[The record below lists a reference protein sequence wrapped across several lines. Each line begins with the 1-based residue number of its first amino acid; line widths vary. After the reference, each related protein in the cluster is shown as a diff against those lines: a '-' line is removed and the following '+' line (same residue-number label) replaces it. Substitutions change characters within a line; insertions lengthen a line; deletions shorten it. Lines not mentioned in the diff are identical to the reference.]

1 MTNNALKR
9 KHIPKKSR
17 YWKCIIDIKLSDTEL
32 EYAFEDEKAL
42 TELFNRIE
50 NEIVDRYTEYT
61 NNHRPEWW
69 KL

>member
-32 EYAFEDEKAL
+32 EYAFEDEKKK
-42 TELFNRIE
+42 
-50 NEIVDRYTEYT
+50 
-61 NNHRPEWW
+61 H
-69 KL
+69 